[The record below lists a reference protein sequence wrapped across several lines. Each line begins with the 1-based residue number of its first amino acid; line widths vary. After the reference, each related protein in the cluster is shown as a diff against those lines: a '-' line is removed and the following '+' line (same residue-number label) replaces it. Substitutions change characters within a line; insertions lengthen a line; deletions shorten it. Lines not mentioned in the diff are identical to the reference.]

1 MSASVSTIFVT
12 HKKSKSD
19 TAINPTRNV
28 CLSKTCPVLRFVFP
42 HQQQREGV
50 MGRILFVHKQN
61 PYRPVRSAA
70 ESIQK
75 LAQTVNGWLPC
86 ETTTAYFRRFDP
98 TGLVLSRRGSAKT
111 NAHWVLTYS
120 WPLNPHAV
128 EGLWRMRYRVTV
140 CFFFFAS
147 QLYHVR
153 LSILP
158 LFA

>member
-1 MSASVSTIFVT
+1 MF
-12 HKKSKSD
+12 
-19 TAINPTRNV
+19 V
-28 CLSKTCPVLRFVFP
+28 CLKRARTALCFP
-42 HQQQREGV
+42 HPQQREGV

-61 PYRPVRSAA
+61 PYRRVRSAA
-70 ESIQK
+70 ESIQQ

-86 ETTTAYFRRFDP
+86 ETTAAYFRRFVQMLPP

-128 EGLWRMRYRVTV
+128 EGFWRMRYRVTV
-140 CFFFFAS
+140 CFIFFFTS
-147 QLYHVR
+147 QVYHVR

-158 LFA
+158 LFPKHSAAIFCTLARWLS